1 MSFTVQHKRSA
12 EENRRPNPKD
22 LTTGQLAIN
31 YNAASPGL
39 FFRTQ
44 SGTLIKAGPAEV
56 GNIQPA
62 LENWTNYSKGEF
74 WVDTSGVDARLRV
87 WTGTRWENLT
97 NFSEATSS
105 LVPEASCTLALGSQQ
120 RRWNSLYL
128 CDLELSVRGI
138 IPNTDGAIS
147 LGASNKRFSNVYTN
161 DLCLSNE
168 GSQNDVD
175 GTWGS
180 YVIQEGEKDLFLLNK
195 RSGKKFKFVLEEV
208 N

>member
-12 EENRRPNPKD
+12 EENRRPNPRD

-31 YNAASPGL
+31 FNAASPGL

-44 SGTLIKAGPAEV
+44 SGTLIKAGPAQLS
-56 GNIQPA
+56 NTPPA
-62 LENWTNYSKGEF
+62 LDNWTNYSKGEF
-74 WVDTSGVDARLRV
+74 WVDTSGVDTRLKV

-97 NFSEATSS
+97 NFSEATTSI
-105 LVPEASCTLALGSQQ
+105 VPETNCALALGSEQ
-120 RRWNSLYL
+120 RRWSSLYL

-138 IPNTDGAIS
+138 QPVADGALS
-147 LGASNKRFSNVYTN
+147 LGAANRRFSNIYTN

-180 YVIQEGEKDLFLLNK
+180 YVIQEGQSDLYVINK

-208 N
+208 D